1 MKKVMVWFL
10 LSCKRY
16 IKKLSFLLILL
27 LLPLVILAV
36 DKGQG
41 DKGQEI
47 KIAIAVQN
55 GQENELGAELAEGLI
70 NRRLGRDAGMFRFY
84 ECRDE
89 EAVKDEVASR
99 RAECGFV
106 VYEDFKEKLDAG
118 NYRRSIGVYSAPSTV
133 YLPR

>member
-47 KIAIAVQN
+47 
-55 GQENELGAELAEGLI
+55 
-70 NRRLGRDAGMFRFY
+70 
-84 ECRDE
+84 
-89 EAVKDEVASR
+89 
-99 RAECGFV
+99 
-106 VYEDFKEKLDAG
+106 
-118 NYRRSIGVYSAPSTV
+118 
-133 YLPR
+133 

>member
-41 DKGQEI
+41 SRFPAFFPAPFRQRTQQ
-47 KIAIAVQN
+47 AVLPSFTSFPQTRP
-55 GQENELGAELAEGLI
+55 G
-70 NRRLGRDAGMFRFY
+70 D
-84 ECRDE
+84 
-89 EAVKDEVASR
+89 
-99 RAECGFV
+99 
-106 VYEDFKEKLDAG
+106 G
-118 NYRRSIGVYSAPSTV
+118 ND
-133 YLPR
+133 L